1 MEFNQEILIP
11 QIPCYGMRGNRL
23 FKSFILFFVSLF
35 AAGLIFS
42 LPVQATQWCPQKVIC
57 PLCGTTNSF
66 YVILSYG
73 SYVYNWPSKFQ
84 YVFWPM
90 TETEAVY
97 SCKKC
102 RVACFLYDF
111 NETLKKRS
119 WAIRKKLSTVL
130 FEKEDE
136 DYLKIPI
143 TKKLERAEMVY
154 SVLDKDFEFWCKF
167 YRIMGYHY
175 DRNGDQI
182 KAKAAQTKALKYAR
196 AMLKD
201 EKYKG
206 QEKEILVISSAMH
219 HFLGDDREALS
230 ELIRA
235 EVLTYTNK
243 NAGEENEK
251 GINSYLSELIP
262 QYRERFKHSSL
273 LNYYKK
279 SIHGAHSKSGKTKLI
294 SRLHEESLSL
304 FRQKKYEEAL
314 EFGLLEIEISPD
326 KPNLYNNVGI
336 IYRELEEPELAR
348 KYHEMAIQK
357 DPSYGHTYYSL
368 GLVYY
373 DLSDYR
379 KAEEMFLKAIQ
390 NKFENIAVNYSL
402 GQTYKRLKKYPEAIE
417 TFKKVLDSEP
427 RKRFVHYQ
435 LGDIYRMLKQ
445 YDIARAQFE
454 KEIALYPS
462 DDKLCRKAL
471 LEMQTELNPGDA
483 EAFFNLGLIYKE
495 ESGKQNIEKA
505 IQCFQRVLA
514 LRSRYPGVHFQL
526 GCIYEAMLEPESFVK
541 AEREFSKEIMLN
553 PNNEDAR
560 LALERIKKRLAE
572 SKR

>member
-1 MEFNQEILIP
+1 MEFNQEILTL
-11 QIPCYGMRGNRL
+11 QISCYGMRGNRL
-23 FKSFILFFVSLF
+23 FKSFIRFFINLF

-57 PLCGTTNSF
+57 PLCGTANSF
-66 YVILSYG
+66 NVILAYG

-84 YVFWPM
+84 YVFWPL
-90 TETEAVY
+90 TETEAIY

-119 WAIRKKLSTVL
+119 RDIRKKLSTVL
-130 FEKEDE
+130 LDKEDE

-154 SVLDKDFEFWCKF
+154 SVMDKDFEFWCEF
-167 YRIMGYHY
+167 YRVMGYHY
-175 DRNGDQI
+175 DRNGDQK
-182 KAKAAQTKALKYAR
+182 KARAVRTKALKYAR

-201 EKYKG
+201 KKYKG
-206 QEKEILVISSAMH
+206 QEKEILVISSAMC
-219 HFLGDDREALS
+219 HFLGDDRKALS
-230 ELIRA
+230 DLKRA
-235 EVLTYTNK
+235 EALTYTSK
-243 NAGEENEK
+243 NAGEDNEK
-251 GINSYLSELIP
+251 GMNSYLSELIP
-262 QYRERFKHSSL
+262 QYRELFKHSSL

-279 SIHGAHSKSGKTKLI
+279 AIPGAHSKSSKAALI
-294 SRLHEESLSL
+294 SRLHEECLSLS
-304 FRQKKYEEAL
+304 RQKKYEEAL
-314 EFGLLEIEISPD
+314 EFSLLKIEISPD
-326 KPNLYNNVGI
+326 KANLYNNVGI

-357 DPSYGHTYYSL
+357 DPSYGHAYYSL

-390 NKFENIAVNYSL
+390 NKFKNIAVNYSL
-402 GQTYKRLKKYPEAIE
+402 GQTYKWLKKYPEAIK
-417 TFKKVLDSEP
+417 TFEEVLDSEP

-435 LGDIYRMLKQ
+435 LGDIYRVLKQ
-445 YDIARAQFE
+445 YDRARAEFE

-462 DDKLCRKAL
+462 NDKLCRKAL
-471 LEMQTELNPGDA
+471 LEMRTELNPRDA

-495 ESGKQNIEKA
+495 ESGKENIEKA
-505 IQCFQRVLA
+505 IHCFQRVLI

-526 GCIYEAMLEPESFVK
+526 GCIYEAMLEPESFAK